1 MRKCISSSYND
12 YYHSNKKC
20 YYFALLFCLNF
31 EEGGGNFFGIIL
43 IWKNPKPDVTSEF

>member
-1 MRKCISSSYND
+1 MRNDIRCRYND
-12 YYHSNKKC
+12 YYQSNKKC

-43 IWKNPKPDVTSEF
+43 FIEISELDV

>member
-1 MRKCISSSYND
+1 MRNDIRCRYND
-12 YYHSNKKC
+12 YYQSNKKC

-31 EEGGGNFFGIIL
+31 EEGGGDFFEIIL